1 MNEPAAEASQWWEK
15 NIPGGRRITESPNR
29 IMYGAVRLMF
39 LGARSTGGSDGS
51 VLEHLGFSVPDLD
64 ATMRALAAI
73 DTKVIE
79 PLKNTPGL
87 YKTAMIES
95 PWGTRVQLV
104 QDPELLGLHHVQLV
118 RRIRTRM
125 FTWLL
130 DKFGGERTKLKGQID
145 A

>member
-1 MNEPAAEASQWWEK
+1 MKRPAPQASNGWEK
-15 NIPGGRRITESPNR
+15 NFRGGRRITEAPNR

-39 LGARSTGGSDGS
+39 LGPRSSGGSDGS
-51 VLEHLGFSVPDLD
+51 VIEHLGFSVPDLD

-79 PLKNTPGL
+79 PVKNTPGL

-104 QDPELLGLHHVQLV
+104 QDPDLVGLHHVQL
-118 RRIRTRM
+118 RGADPDAM
-125 FTWLL
+125 LKWLIE
-130 DKFGGERTKLKGQID
+130 KFGGERTKLKG
-145 A
+145 